1 MRSFHS
7 LQSTVIQNRGVFLLT
22 GMGFGALAEG
32 KRLERQLYGFAPER
46 GNAILLCAVTEAYRR
61 QE

>member
-1 MRSFHS
+1 M
-7 LQSTVIQNRGVFLLT
+7 QSSVIQNRGVYLLT

-32 KRLERQLYGFAPER
+32 KEWERQRYGVAPER
-46 GNAILLCAVTEAYRR
+46 GNGILLCAVTEAHRR